1 MAWRSPSS
9 SCAAIKALRYVL
21 AHPAASHS
29 MGMMA
34 LVPAGN
40 HLKMTRS
47 MLAKQRRKAGEEAC
61 TEGGVGRRVQ
71 TIDALLLAI
80 KRRLRAVQEAMA
92 QDAAAE
98 AAQQG
103 QQQPRQQA
111 VSDPGAATAAAGE
124 LPLAE
129 GAG

>member
-1 MAWRSPSS
+1 MDE
-9 SCAAIKALRYVL
+9 
-21 AHPAASHS
+21 
-29 MGMMA
+29 GQA
-34 LVPAGN
+34 LVAAWLGIWRPLG
-40 HLKMTRS
+40 
-47 MLAKQRRKAGEEAC
+47 AGEEGSAD
-61 TEGGVGRRVQ
+61 EGVGRVQ